1 MILPRSQG
9 ATAWFLRPPPLMRK
23 AFLPIRGTRG
33 QVHHPAQELFPPPVV
48 LHGAATVACSWV
60 LTMTKF
66 NAYYANRAFDGL
78 LKRTARSRV
87 HVVAIILTSLSV
99 VGCAGCGLTAG
110 ALVAAPGSLNF
121 GNVSVGT
128 TATQTVTLKNLG
140 SSSLIVATADVS
152 GGPFAIGG
160 LPLPLTLAAG
170 KDFTFQAKFAPKA
183 SGQSSGNMALSSTG
197 NTSQVNVPL
206 SGTGTNSP
214 SALAIN
220 PSSVSFS
227 NVTDGTTSTQT
238 IKLTNS
244 GNASLT
250 ISQASVSGPG
260 FSIGGLPT
268 PVTLP
273 PGQSTTFNVLFDP
286 QSAGA
291 VTGSISLASNAPG
304 SPSTIP
310 LSGTGVAQ
318 ALQLTPNPSSLNFGN
333 VNVGSS
339 SSQSLALTNT
349 GNSNVTVQ
357 SVSTSGPGFSPSGG
371 GFPVTLSAGQS
382 VSVNVVF
389 TPQSG
394 GSANGSVSV
403 TSTASNSVAVPLS
416 GVGVQ
421 AVSHSASLTWNPSTS
436 TISGYNVYRGTQSG
450 GPYNKLTGS
459 LDAST
464 AYTDSTVQS
473 GATYFYVVTAV
484 DSSGNESVNSN
495 EAAAVI
501 P

>member
-1 MILPRSQG
+1 
-9 ATAWFLRPPPLMRK
+9 
-23 AFLPIRGTRG
+23 
-33 QVHHPAQELFPPPVV
+33 
-48 LHGAATVACSWV
+48 
-60 LTMTKF
+60 MTKF
-66 NAYYANRAFDGL
+66 NPYYANHALDGL
-78 LKRTARSRV
+78 LKKGARSRV
-87 HVVAIILTSLSV
+87 HIIAIILMLLSAA
-99 VGCAGCGLTAG
+99 GFAGCGLTAG

-140 SSSLIVATADVS
+140 SSPLIVTTADVS
-152 GGPFAIGG
+152 GGPFGVGG

-183 SGQSSGNMALSSTG
+183 SGQSSGSMVLSSTG

-206 SGTGTNSP
+206 SGTGMSSQ
-214 SALAIN
+214 SAQISAN
-220 PSSVSFS
+220 PSSVSFGS
-227 NVTDGTTSTQT
+227 VADGTASTQT

-250 ISQASVSGPG
+250 ISQASASGPG

-273 PGQSTTFNVLFDP
+273 PGQSTTFNAQFDP
-286 QSAGA
+286 SSAGSA
-291 VTGSISLASNAPG
+291 SGSISLTSNASG

-318 ALQLTPNPSSLNFGN
+318 TLQLTPNPSSLNFGN

-339 SSQSLALTNT
+339 SSQSVTLTNT
-349 GNSNVTVQ
+349 GNSNVSVQ
-357 SVSTSGPGFSPSGG
+357 AISASGLGFSASSGG
-371 GFPVTLSAGQS
+371 LPVTLGAGQS
-382 VSVNVVF
+382 VSVNVAF
-389 TPQSG
+389 APQSG
-394 GSANGSVSV
+394 GSASGSVSV
-403 TSTASNSVAVPLS
+403 TSTASNSVSVPLS

-436 TISGYNVYRGTQSG
+436 TVSGYNIYRGTQSG

-464 AYTDSTVQS
+464 AYADSTVQS
-473 GATYFYVVTAV
+473 GTTYFYVVTAV
-484 DSSGNESVNSN
+484 DSSGNESLNSN
-495 EAAAVI
+495 EATAVI

>member
-1 MILPRSQG
+1 
-9 ATAWFLRPPPLMRK
+9 
-23 AFLPIRGTRG
+23 
-33 QVHHPAQELFPPPVV
+33 
-48 LHGAATVACSWV
+48 
-60 LTMTKF
+60 MTKF
-66 NAYYANRAFDGL
+66 NAYYANHALDGL
-78 LKRTARSRV
+78 LKRGARSRV
-87 HVVAIILTSLSV
+87 HIIAIIPILLSV
-99 VGCAGCGLTAG
+99 AGFAGCGLTAG

-128 TATQTVTLKNLG
+128 TVTQTVTLKNLG
-140 SSSLIVATADVS
+140 SSPLIVATADVS

-183 SGQSSGNMALSSTG
+183 SGQSSGNMVLSSTG

-206 SGTGTNSP
+206 SGTGMNS
-214 SALAIN
+214 SGAQISMN

-250 ISQASVSGPG
+250 ISQASVSGSG
-260 FSIGGLPT
+260 FGIGGLPT
-268 PVTLP
+268 PVMLS
-273 PGQSTTFNVLFDP
+273 PGQSTTFNVQFDP
-286 QSAGA
+286 QSAGV

-339 SSQSLALTNT
+339 SSQSVTLTNT
-349 GNSNVTVQ
+349 GNSNVSVQ
-357 SVSTSGPGFSPSGG
+357 NVSTSGPGFSPSGG
-371 GFPVTLSAGQS
+371 GYPVTLSAGQS
-382 VSVNVVF
+382 ANVNVVF
-389 TPQSG
+389 APQSG

-403 TSTASNSVAVPLS
+403 TSTASNSVTVPLS
-416 GVGVQ
+416 GVGMQ
-421 AVSHSASLTWNPSTS
+421 AVSHSTSLTWNPSTS
-436 TISGYNVYRGTQSG
+436 TISGYNVYRGAQSG

-473 GATYFYVVTAV
+473 GTTYFYVVTAV